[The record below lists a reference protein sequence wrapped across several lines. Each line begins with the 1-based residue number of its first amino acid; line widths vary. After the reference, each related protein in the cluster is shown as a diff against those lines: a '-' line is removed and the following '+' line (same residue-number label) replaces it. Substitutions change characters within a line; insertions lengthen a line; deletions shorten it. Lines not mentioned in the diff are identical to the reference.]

1 MSALPSY
8 ILSSFFIA
16 FWSGQL
22 AAFQSSTFFS
32 TETPM
37 EIALATS
44 LNDLRQAESAT
55 VFFNSMLRYKSE
67 DGSWDSIRVELSA
80 RGNSRRIRC
89 DFTSVRIKIAKKE
102 ARNTIF
108 DGKKALK
115 LVPPCEDSEPF
126 YDLMAKE
133 FRCYKFYE
141 KISPYYFKTKLVN
154 LTLTATR
161 GRRSKSYQ
169 LTSFLIEDDDKTAKR
184 FDAKISDSKLVR
196 PNLVNDTVALKQ
208 DFFSFMIDNT
218 DWSNTVQHTIKVIE
232 RKDSKVIP
240 LPYDFDM
247 SGFVSASYA
256 IPYDYLPIQT
266 VQERLYRGICREPEL
281 VQYVRDYFLM
291 KEQVLN
297 EILGT
302 LQSEI
307 QTSQYIMARNYISEF
322 FEIIK
327 DDKQFEAQIS
337 SKCIPNTY

>member
-1 MSALPSY
+1 MSSLLSY
-8 ILSSFFIA
+8 ISVLFFVT

-44 LNDLRQAESAT
+44 LNDLRQAKSDT

-67 DGSWDSIRVELSA
+67 DESWDSIRVELSA

-89 DFTSVRIKIAKKE
+89 NFTSVRIKIANKE

-108 DGKKALK
+108 DGEKALK

-133 FRCYKFYE
+133 FGYYKFYE
-141 KISPYYFKTKLVN
+141 KTSPYYFNIRLVN

-196 PNLVNDTVALKQ
+196 PNIVNDTVALKQ